1 MTVDTTN
8 MLAKNVILVD
18 SSYIDK
24 IAFDFTVNFERIL
37 ERRVSKADLALWLDC
52 ISLDAG
58 LEPGDNDIQVIFLY
72 KQDQDVLNN
81 FQPSNMKEDIDGKA
95 FRDNLG
101 EFGMEAYPIA
111 ENITSAGEQFVETLR
126 VLLDAEAVK
135 NILIVPDMETYG
147 EKVKDILNKNTKKRA
162 VLFAIQ
168 PQTGLGFNLQ
178 QLGFSVVHAL
188 GIRSEEFNG
197 LA

>member
-8 MLAKNVILVD
+8 MLANNVILVD

-58 LEPGDNDIQVIFLY
+58 LEPGENDIQVIFLY
-72 KQDQDVLNN
+72 KQDELKNY
-81 FQPSNMKEDIDGKA
+81 QPSNIKEDIDGKA

-101 EFGMEAYPIA
+101 EFGMEAYALA
-111 ENITSAGEQFVETLR
+111 EDVTSAGDQFAETLR

-135 NILIVPDMETYG
+135 NIILVPDMETYG
-147 EKVKDILNKNTKKRA
+147 EKVKDVLNKNTNKRA

-178 QLGFSVVHAL
+178 QLGFSIVHAL
-188 GIRSEEFNG
+188 GIRSEEFNK
-197 LA
+197 